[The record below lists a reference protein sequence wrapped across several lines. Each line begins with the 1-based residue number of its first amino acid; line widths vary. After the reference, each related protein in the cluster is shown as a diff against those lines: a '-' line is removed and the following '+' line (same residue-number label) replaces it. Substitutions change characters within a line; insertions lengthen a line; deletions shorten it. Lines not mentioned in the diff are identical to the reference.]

1 MSSSFHPTSHFSS
14 RKTFCPCALCCILFS
29 SFFSSYFVHLKACF
43 LCTPQVNPGQWS
55 QMASNPQQGSPHN
68 IPRMGAP
75 LAIPEAPLYPQIP
88 PPSTHYPAPGTQ
100 VPYQG
105 GQVPHQGGQVPGDQA
120 FHQGV
125 GHFNPPAA
133 FYNNQYHQPSDSGD
147 SRPMWIPPSPY

>member
-1 MSSSFHPTSHFSS
+1 MCAVLHP
-14 RKTFCPCALCCILFS
+14 FS